1 MLKLKDVEKTYE
13 NTGKVVLK
21 DINLTIHE
29 GEFVCMVGPSGSG
42 KSTLLNCIAGLEMP
56 TGGEILL
63 DGEQIKKPGADRV
76 VMFQESA
83 LFPWLN
89 VLENVSFG
97 MKMLGIDPKEQKDR
111 AMNYLE
117 MVHMAEY
124 AHYAVSHLSGGMK
137 QRVQLARALA
147 MDSQILLMDE
157 PFSALDKQT
166 INILRDEVERIW
178 EETNKTI
185 LFITHSV
192 EEAVFF
198 ANRIYL
204 MSAKTHTIA
213 KTYEIDLPR
222 PRHIEQREFL
232 NIRREILE
240 EIRNQMA
247 KGKVRQQ

>member
-1 MLKLKDVEKTYE
+1 MLSLNGVEKTYE
-13 NTGKVVLK
+13 NTGKAVLE
-21 DINLTIHE
+21 DINLTIRE
-29 GEFVCMVGPSGSG
+29 GEFICMVGPSGSG

-63 DGEQIKKPGADRV
+63 DGEPIKKPGADRV

-89 VLENVSFG
+89 VLENVRFG
-97 MKMLGIDPKEQKDR
+97 MKMIGIDAKEQKDR
-111 AMNYLE
+111 AMHYLE
-117 MVHMAEY
+117 MVHMAQY

-147 MDSQILLMDE
+147 MDSRILLMDE

-198 ANRIYL
+198 ADRIYL
-204 MSAKTHTIA
+204 MSAKSHTIA
-213 KTYEIDLPR
+213 KTYEISLPR
-222 PRHIEQREFL
+222 PRHIEQKEFL
-232 NIRREILE
+232 DIRRDILD
-240 EIRNQMA
+240 EIRMQMA
-247 KGKVRQQ
+247 DAHLVK